1 MFEESVLTSCVGSV
15 HLKSKLHGA
24 LDDAILTLQHVACAL
39 IVRPRAESTSKARR
53 RILHVLFQRRN
64 PKWKARGAETGDQ
77 SAQTG
82 E

>member
-1 MFEESVLTSCVGSV
+1 MFEESVRTSCVGSV

-24 LDDAILTLQHVACAL
+24 LDDAILTLQRVACAL
-39 IVRPRAESTSKARR
+39 IVRPRAESTSKAR
-53 RILHVLFQRRN
+53 
-64 PKWKARGAETGDQ
+64 GAETGDQ